1 MLGYGVTAP
10 MAAPRVTIIGAGQ
23 VGATT
28 AHLLALKGLA
38 HITLIDVVDGLAQ
51 GKALD
56 ISESAPVEGFG
67 VSVTGTTDYGAM
79 AESRLVVITAGLARK
94 PGMSREDL
102 LVANANIV
110 GPIAERIA
118 KSAPEAIIIVV
129 TNPLDI
135 MVALALQRSG
145 FPRQRVMGMAGVLD
159 SARLRSFIAQR
170 LAVPPTD
177 VQAMVLGSHGDLM
190 VPLQSSITVRG
201 EPVTTRIGADELA
214 QILQRTKDGG
224 AEIVKLLKQ
233 GSAFYAPASGIV
245 EMASAILRDTHT
257 VLPVCAWL
265 QGEYG
270 LRDVC
275 IGVPVQ
281 LGASGVERIV
291 ELPLSPDERA
301 ALAASAGQVS
311 EGIKGLT
318 YAWGTKHL
326 HQERYGKG

>member
-1 MLGYGVTAP
+1 MSLPHVT
-10 MAAPRVTIIGAGQ
+10 VIGAGQ

-38 HITLIDVVDGLAQ
+38 DLTLIDIVEGLAQ

-56 ISESAPVEGFG
+56 LAQSAPIEGFRG
-67 VSVTGTTDYGAM
+67 QVTGTTDFDALAG
-79 AESRLVVITAGLARK
+79 SRLVIVTAGLARK

-110 GPIAERIA
+110 GPIVDRIA
-118 KSAPEAIIIVV
+118 RLAPEAIILVV

-159 SARLRSFIAQR
+159 SARLRTFIAQR
-170 LAVPPTD
+170 LKVTPSD

-190 VPLQSSITVRG
+190 VSLKSSLTVNG
-201 EPVTTRIGADELA
+201 TPLA
-214 QILQRTKDGG
+214 QLLPAAEIEQLIERTKNGG
-224 AEIVKLLKQ
+224 AEIVSLLKQ
-233 GSAFYAPASGIV
+233 GSAFYAPASGAV
-245 EMASAILRDTHT
+245 EMASAILGDRHV

-265 QGEYG
+265 DGEYG

-275 IGVPVQ
+275 IGVPAQ
-281 LGASGVERIV
+281 LGAAGIERVVEV
-291 ELPLSPDERA
+291 ALAPEERA
-301 ALAASAGQVS
+301 ALSASAEQVRA
-311 EGIKGLT
+311 GIKNLT
-318 YAWGTKHL
+318 TLQTSGRL
-326 HQERYGKG
+326 

>member
-1 MLGYGVTAP
+1 MP
-10 MAAPRVTIIGAGQ
+10 IPRVTVVGAGQ

-28 AHLLALKGLA
+28 AHLFALKGLA
-38 HITLIDVVDGLAQ
+38 HVTLIDVVEGLAQ

-56 ISESAPVEGFG
+56 MTQSAPVEGFG

-79 AESRLVVITAGLARK
+79 AGSRLVVVTAGLARK
-94 PGMSREDL
+94 PGMTREDL
-102 LVANANIV
+102 LAANANII
-110 GPIAERIA
+110 GPIAERVA
-118 KSAPEAIIIVV
+118 KAAPEAILIIV
-129 TNPLDI
+129 TNPLDL

-145 FPRQRVMGMAGVLD
+145 FPRERVMGMAGVLD

-170 LAVPPTD
+170 LSVPPTD

-190 VPLQSSITVRG
+190 VPLTGTITVRG
-201 EPVTTRIGADELA
+201 EPVTKRISADELN

-233 GSAFYAPASGIV
+233 GSAFYAPASGVV
-245 EMASAILRDTHT
+245 EMVSAILTDSHA

-275 IGVPVQ
+275 IGVPVR
-281 LGASGVERIV
+281 LGASGIERIV
-291 ELPLSPDERA
+291 ELPLSPEERA
-301 ALAASAGQVS
+301 ALTASAGQVS
-311 EGIKGLT
+311 EGIKRL
-318 YAWGTKHL
+318 Y
-326 HQERYGKG
+326 RSV